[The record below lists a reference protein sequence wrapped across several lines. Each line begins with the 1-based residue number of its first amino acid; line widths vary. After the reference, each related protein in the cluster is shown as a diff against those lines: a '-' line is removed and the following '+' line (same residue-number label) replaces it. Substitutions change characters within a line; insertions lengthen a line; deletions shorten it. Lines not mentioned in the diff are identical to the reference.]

1 LVLENA
7 KADMHQLA
15 HTCAKCGHFR
25 LSFCQQTLVER
36 LDIGVITG
44 GHNRRH
50 IEFGAD
56 SGVAR
61 FGQAR
66 SAFNAGAG
74 LVFDWHHAQISSGLR
89 RILEAPGLQNGEQQ
103 GGNNRAYAL
112 DGLKQPP
119 VAAEVWM
126 RLDMRFQ
133 CLLKDLAFGFK
144 VLNHAPDGL
153 DDQRFA
159 TGSLLFLKAIALAR
173 RTELVEVLQVG
184 FECLLARLQDLQL
197 AVLWR
202 RGLPGRRL
210 RQHGIT
216 RQAVGISVVGFGYLP

>member
-1 LVLENA
+1 
-7 KADMHQLA
+7 
-15 HTCAKCGHFR
+15 
-25 LSFCQQTLVER
+25 
-36 LDIGVITG
+36 
-44 GHNRRH
+44 
-50 IEFGAD
+50 
-56 SGVAR
+56 
-61 FGQAR
+61 
-66 SAFNAGAG
+66 
-74 LVFDWHHAQISSGLR
+74 
-89 RILEAPGLQNGEQQ
+89 
-103 GGNNRAYAL
+103 
-112 DGLKQPP
+112 
-119 VAAEVWM
+119 M

-144 VLNHAPDGL
+144 VLNHALDGL

-159 TGSLLFLKAIALAR
+159 TGSLLFLKAIALA
-173 RTELVEVLQVG
+173 LQVG